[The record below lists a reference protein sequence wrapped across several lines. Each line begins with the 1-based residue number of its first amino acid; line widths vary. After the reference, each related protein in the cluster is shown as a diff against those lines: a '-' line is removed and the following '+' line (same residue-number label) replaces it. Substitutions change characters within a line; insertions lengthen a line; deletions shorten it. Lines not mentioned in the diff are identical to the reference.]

1 MFLDDLYDYVYL
13 IVKGGDIIWDDL
25 YVDLCNEFLD
35 GLFRSVEILRKDCKI
50 DILIYECRKLIIVV
64 C

>member
-1 MFLDDLYDYVYL
+1 MYDYEYL

-25 YVDLCNEFLD
+25 YVELCNDFLD
-35 GLFRSVEILRKDCKI
+35 ELFGNVVILKNECKI
-50 DILIYECRKLIIVV
+50 GILIYECRKLIIVV